1 MSAYRLQPIID
12 ARILWRRGCK
22 HDAQGRR
29 TMALNA
35 YAFICINE
43 CVLTAI

>member
-1 MSAYRLQPIID
+1 MSAFRLQPIID

-35 YAFICINE
+35 YAFIYVDD
-43 CVLTAI
+43 CVPTAI